1 MPLLSDLEKK
11 GQKVVPVTTLSPLP
25 HFSYASGRGGRE
37 ASHPLPQAPTTRCA
51 LQETY
56 KLPHRLIEKKRRDRI
71 NECIAQ
77 LKDLL
82 PEHLKLTVSEKLA
95 PLQPSSSAQRA
106 GGGHSPPAGVAGNC
120 RRDGWIRTGRWPW
133 LGGPF
138 PSPEIF
144 WQPHANEVKTSW
156 TSPSWLQTS

>member
-1 MPLLSDLEKK
+1 MGE
-11 GQKVVPVTTLSPLP
+11 
-25 HFSYASGRGGRE
+25 RG
-37 ASHPLPQAPTTRCA
+37 ASHPLPLAPTAPPCA

-95 PLQPSSSAQRA
+95 PLQASSSAQGE
-106 GGGHSPPAGVAGNC
+106 GGGHSPPAGSTGNC
-120 RRDGWIRTGRWPW
+120 KPDGRLGACGW
-133 LGGPF
+133 LCFGVPF
-138 PSPEIF
+138 PSPGIF
-144 WQPHANEVKTSW
+144 LAASCNELRTAW
-156 TSPSWLQTS
+156 TSPSWL

>member
-1 MPLLSDLEKK
+1 MGE
-11 GQKVVPVTTLSPLP
+11 
-25 HFSYASGRGGRE
+25 RG
-37 ASHPLPQAPTTRCA
+37 ASHPLPLAPTAPPCA

-95 PLQPSSSAQRA
+95 ALQASSFAQGE
-106 GGGHSPPAGVAGNC
+106 GGGHSFAACRLHWELQARWAAGSLRVALFWG
-120 RRDGWIRTGRWPW
+120 TLPQPW
-133 LGGPF
+133 DFSGSLM
-138 PSPEIF
+138 
-144 WQPHANEVKTSW
+144 Q
-156 TSPSWLQTS
+156 